1 MALVIASD
9 KPLKGVQR
17 FLAESMRRV
26 EADRSVGAALV
37 VLKEN
42 GDVETGYYNME
53 LMDMQVAAGTIQ
65 ADIIDKIIRGNF
77 DQYMGMWNKE
87 GEEDDEGQTT

>member
-1 MALVIASD
+1 MRWWAVALVIASD

-26 EADRSVGAALV
+26 EADGDVGAALV

-65 ADIIDKIIRGNF
+65 ADIIDKIVRENF
-77 DQYMGMWNKE
+77 DQYMKMWHE
-87 GEEDDEGQTT
+87 EEDGES

>member
-17 FLAESMRRV
+17 FLAESMQRV

-42 GDVETGYYNME
+42 GDVETGYWNMK

-65 ADIIDKIIRGNF
+65 ADIVDKIIQENF
-77 DQYMGMWNKE
+77 DQYMKMWHE
-87 GEEDDEGQTT
+87 EEDGES

>member
-1 MALVIASD
+1 MKIVIAGD

-26 EADRSVGAALV
+26 EADRSVGAALI

-42 GDVETGYYNME
+42 GDVETGYWNME
-53 LMDMQVAAGTIQ
+53 VTNMYIAAGSIQ
-65 ADIIDKIIRGNF
+65 ADITDKIIQENF

>member
-1 MALVIASD
+1 MRWWAVALVIASD

-17 FLAESMRRV
+17 FLAESMQRV

-42 GDVETGYYNME
+42 GDVETGYWNMK

-65 ADIIDKIIRGNF
+65 ADIVDKIIQENF
-77 DQYMGMWNKE
+77 DQYMKMWHE
-87 GEEDDEGQTT
+87 EEDGES